1 MNFGVNLMAS
11 RRKVCR
17 LNEDELMSLSIR
29 IKKILL
35 PFFLMCCT
43 DASAESK
50 INLSKVLQSVSA
62 HYPQVRIASLEV
74 AKAHGAYINAKGKFD
89 PSINADTQS
98 LPVGGYISNYGNTQ
112 FTVPTLYNG
121 LKLFAGYR
129 NGNGDWPVYYQNYLT
144 NSQGEYRTGLS
155 LPLLR
160 DRLIDKERADLMTS
174 EESVMMKQHDVEAIK
189 IKIYQEAI
197 SVYWQWVEAGLQLE
211 AFEELLRLAEARQH
225 AIERQAKAG
234 DIARLAISENL
245 QQMTQREQ
253 LINQGNMI
261 FEQASIQLS
270 LYYRDAE
277 GHPVVPTKRQ
287 LPFNI
292 ATMPRSTVKKL
303 PVLSSHPAIKKLS
316 NYSKI
321 VKIKRDLAQNQLMP
335 QLDAAASTFKQYG
348 TGGYPLL
355 IPQAAMVG
363 VSFKF
368 PIFQREA
375 KGNLIQAQSE
385 LDQVASEKRFLY
397 DQLRNDL
404 SKMLV
409 GIQRGARQLILLEKE
424 LSLAKKVQRGETKK
438 FYEGDSTL
446 FLVNQREQTTTQVQ
460 LNTLH
465 VQVELETL
473 KDKIK
478 FFSSTL

>member
-1 MNFGVNLMAS
+1 MNLL
-11 RRKVCR
+11 KK
-17 LNEDELMSLSIR
+17 
-29 IKKILL
+29 IKKSL
-35 PFFLMCCT
+35 PAFFLVC
-43 DASAESK
+43 SFSVFAEPK
-50 INLSKVLQSVSA
+50 LDLLKVLESVEQ
-62 HYPQVRIASLEV
+62 HYPQVKIASLEV
-74 AKAHGAYINAKGKFD
+74 AKAQGAYLNAKGKFD
-89 PSINADTQS
+89 PLMNADTQS

-129 NGNGDWPVYYQNYLT
+129 NGNGDWPIYYQNYLT
-144 NSQGEYRTGLS
+144 NSKGEYRTGLS
-155 LPLLR
+155 LPLLK

-174 EESVMMKQHDVEAIK
+174 EESVMMKQHEAEAIK

-211 AFEELLRLAEARQH
+211 TFQDLLALSQTRQH
-225 AIERQAKAG
+225 AIEQQAQAG

-253 LINQGNMI
+253 LVNQGHMI

-277 GHPVVPTKRQ
+277 GKPRVPSRHQ
-287 LPFNI
+287 LPFNL
-292 ATMPRSTVKKL
+292 AKMPHTHVKKM
-303 PVLSSHPAIKKLS
+303 PVLSAHPAIKKLS

-321 VKIKRDLAQNQLMP
+321 VKIKRDLAENQLMP

-385 LDQVASEKRFLY
+385 LDQIISEKKFLY

-409 GIQRGARQLILLEKE
+409 GIQRGGRQLLLLEKE
-424 LSLAKKVQRGETKK
+424 LSLAKKVQAGETKK

-446 FLVNQREQTTTQVQ
+446 FLVNQREQMTTQVQ

-465 VQVELETL
+465 MQVELASL

-478 FFSSTL
+478 FFSSARIH